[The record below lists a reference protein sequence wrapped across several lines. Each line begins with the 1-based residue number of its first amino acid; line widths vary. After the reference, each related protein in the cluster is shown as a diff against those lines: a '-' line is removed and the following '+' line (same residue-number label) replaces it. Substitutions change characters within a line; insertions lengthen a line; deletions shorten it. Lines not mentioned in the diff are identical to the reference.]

1 MENRILYDYV
11 TFTSKIHDM
20 NSVIDLLGLSGC
32 TFEKQDN
39 GMFGYPEHYAF
50 NDIHIAFGARED
62 MGLMCSMSGKGC
74 RAFETYGNGDYDG
87 LFAEIIENYSE
98 DADKR
103 QMKLTRLDVAY
114 DDFEHVLDIDLLL
127 QEVLKHNFVMRFN
140 KGSIELPFTNAE
152 KVDSFQAESSGFN
165 TTFKS
170 GGMTIYFGSVLSNT
184 RIRIYDK
191 KAEQEREDVDHWV
204 RCEIQLRDRNAIGFI
219 SNEEKHIGKKYFGV
233 INNYLRFVKR
243 NPDDSNKRRWETAEY
258 WQKFIEYEDVISVYS
273 KPGVDYDIHKLDS
286 YVFGQASGA
295 VQTMIDIIGVKRFF
309 EKLLESRKG
318 KKLNPKYDTL
328 KDRMSAFSAPF
339 REDTIPRCLGAAY
352 AEQV

>member
-20 NSVIDLLGLSGC
+20 SSAIDLLGLSGC
-32 TFEKQDN
+32 TFERQESCLL
-39 GMFGYPEHYAF
+39 GYHEHYMF
-50 NDIHIAFGARED
+50 NDIHICFDTARED
-62 MGLMCSMSGKGC
+62 MGLMVSMTGKGC
-74 RAFETYGNGDYDG
+74 RAFETYGNGDYEAI
-87 LFAEIIENYSE
+87 FSEILDNYSDDSE
-98 DADKR
+98 KR
-103 QMKLTRLDVAY
+103 QMNLTRLDVAY
-114 DDFEHVLDIDLLL
+114 DDFDHVLDLDVLLHDTL
-127 QEVLKHNFVMRFN
+127 DRNFVMRFHR
-140 KGSIELPFTNAE
+140 
-152 KVDSFQAESSGFN
+152 
-165 TTFKS
+165 
-170 GGMTIYFGSVLSNT
+170 GSVNYDFGNSKEEDLGFTLYYGRKSSNIF
-184 RIRIYDK
+184 IRIYDK
-191 KAEQEREDVDHWV
+191 LAEQEREDLDHWV
-204 RCEIQLRDRNAIGFI
+204 RCEISLKKENAIGFI
-219 SNEEKHIGKKYFGV
+219 QNEEKHIGRKYFGV